1 MKKPKTSFFLFLGL
15 CYAFLYLPLF
25 FIILFSFNGSGS
37 LSVWSHFSLAWYKQA
52 LSNGDLWLALLNSL
66 KIAMTTATLSVFIG
80 LLCAFFSVRIR
91 RSLFLDTFSVMPLV
105 VPEVVIGLAFLT
117 FFVTTEYAVGW
128 PHGRGLGTI
137 IVAHTTLSLAYV
149 TMMLRSRLLELDV
162 HLEEA
167 ALDLGARPGKVF
179 LLIILPSLSPTLLAA
194 WVLSFTLSLDDLV
207 IASFTSGLS
216 STTLPVLIFSHLK
229 TGLTPQVNALCSL
242 IVLSVLV
249 FTPLAGR
256 WVYKAFRKET

>member
-1 MKKPKTSFFLFLGL
+1 MKKSRTGFFLFLGL

-25 FIILFSFNGSGS
+25 FIILFSFNDSGS
-37 LSVWSHFSLAWYKQA
+37 LGVWSHFSFVWYKQA
-52 LSNGDLWLALLNSL
+52 LSNTDLWSALLNSL
-66 KIAMTTATLSVFIG
+66 KIAMTTATLSVFVG
-80 LLCAFFSVRIR
+80 LLCAFFSVRVR
-91 RSLFLDTFSVMPLV
+91 RSHFLDTFSVMPLV

-117 FFVTTEYAVGW
+117 FFVTAEYAVGL
-128 PHGRGLGTI
+128 PRGRGLSTVV
-137 IVAHTTLSLAYV
+137 VAHTTLSLAYV
-149 TMMLRSRLLELDV
+149 VMMLRSRLLELDV

-179 LLIILPSLSPTLLAA
+179 LFIILPSLSPTLLAA

-216 STTLPVLIFSHLK
+216 STTLPVLIFSHIK
-229 TGLTPQVNALCSL
+229 TGLTPQINALCSL

-249 FTPLAGR
+249 FTPLAG
-256 WVYKAFRKET
+256 WWFYKAFKKEA